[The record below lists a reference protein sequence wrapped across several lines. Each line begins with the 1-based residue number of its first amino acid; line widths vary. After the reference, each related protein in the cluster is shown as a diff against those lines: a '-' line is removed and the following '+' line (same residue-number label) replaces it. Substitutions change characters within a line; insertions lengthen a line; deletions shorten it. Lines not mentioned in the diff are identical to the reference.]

1 MSQISTSQATIEQ
14 KHLQEWR
21 DSAVDEAIA
30 KLNVISIEGDRVFEL
45 LCYSPDLERLN
56 SGRLAAHLLNRYR
69 LSDGGWWVSGVDPL
83 TGEEMAWGQFKPNT
97 PRLNEKGK
105 PIKYEGPPKTQAE
118 LIFLRVPFRVGLEI
132 ALKAGLE
139 DSYQRRVGSHSLD
152 TEDKGFW
159 NWAIASGCPVTI
171 TEGAKK
177 AGALL
182 SAGYAA
188 IALPGIFMGQRVTE
202 RWQGQTTKRE
212 LHRLLKPFATL
223 GRRVTFIFDND
234 PKPST
239 RKAVRLATIL
249 TGRLFAEMGC
259 KVESGSWVGSA
270 KGIDD
275 FIVSGGNI
283 DEVVT
288 GAKSLKQLCSDR
300 SFELSYKPALKLNQ
314 RYLGDLPFPQS
325 GLVGVRSPK
334 GTGKTH
340 ALKSLINQSQATGRK
355 HLLLTHRI
363 ALGKAISSDT
373 GITWDGDRSPEAQEM
388 KRLFGHGQCVDSLHV
403 ACAAQFNPHN
413 WEGAVVIIDEVEQVI
428 WHLLN
433 SSTCKDKRIEI
444 LQNFRTLIQV
454 VLSTGGLIIA
464 QDADL
469 SDWSLNFIQAQ
480 CDFDVQPWIVTNDYK
495 ATDSTYDATFF
506 DTQSDPGI
514 AKNDPSE
521 LLRRAAEEVN
531 AGGKVFIALDA
542 QKPKSIWGSRN
553 IEKFLQRQCPQARII
568 RIDRET
574 LGNPHH
580 AAHGCEESINEVVAG
595 YDIVICSPSLGTGVS
610 IDLKGHFTGVY
621 GIFQG
626 AVTSNEA
633 RQALARVRECVPRY
647 VWARSYAVGRIGNGE
662 TSAQEFLAST
672 CHNIQQNLNLISR
685 ADVNFDSH
693 HDAIALKSWAL

>member
-1 MSQISTSQATIEQ
+1 MLNP

-30 KLNVISIEGDRVFEL
+30 KLNVTSLEGDRVFEL

-69 LSDGGWWVSGVDPL
+69 FPDGGWWVSGIDPL

-159 NWAIASGCPVTI
+159 NWAMKSSCPIVI

-202 RWQGQTTKRE
+202 RWQEKAYKRE

-223 GRRVTFIFDND
+223 GRRITFIFDND

-249 TGRLFAEMGC
+249 TGRLFADSGC
-259 KVESGSWVGSA
+259 RVYSGSWLGSA

-275 FIVSGGNI
+275 YI
-283 DEVVT
+283 VT
-288 GAKSLKQLCSDR
+288 GGDVDAVIAQAKSLKQIQADKA
-300 SFELSYKPALKLNQ
+300 FELTYKPALKLKV

-325 GLVGVRSPK
+325 GLVGIKSPK
-334 GTGKTH
+334 GTGKTY
-340 ALKSLINQSQATGRK
+340 ALEKLARDCEGTGRK
-355 HLLLTHRI
+355 FLLLTHRI
-363 ALGKAISSDT
+363 ALGKAICEAI
-373 GITWDGDRSPEAQEM
+373 GKFWIGDRSEEALENM
-388 KRLFGHGQCVDSLHV
+388 RLFGHGQCVDSLHG
-403 ACAAQFNPHN
+403 ACQAKFNPHD
-413 WEGAVVIIDEVEQVI
+413 WAGAIVVIDEVEQVI
-428 WHLLN
+428 WHVLN

-444 LQNFRTLIQV
+444 LKNLRSLLQFVI
-454 VLSTGGLIIA
+454 STGGLIIV

-469 SDWSLNFIQAQ
+469 SDWSLDFIRAQ
-480 CDFDVQPWIVTNDYK
+480 LDFDITPWIVVNDYK
-495 ATDSTYDATFF
+495 ATDNTCDVTFF
-506 DTQSDPGI
+506 DTQSDKVS
-514 AKNDPSE
+514 KNDPSE
-521 LLRRAAEEVN
+521 LLRSAACEVN

-542 QKPKSIWGSRN
+542 QKPKSIWGTRN
-553 IEKFLQRQCPQARII
+553 VENFLKRQCPQARIV

-574 LGNPHH
+574 LGNPAHP
-580 AAHGCEESINEVVAG
+580 AHGCEQTINETVAG

-610 IDLKGHFTGVY
+610 ITRRGHFTGVY
-621 GIFQG
+621 GVFQG
-626 AVTSNEA
+626 AVTANEA